1 MYLLWLYGPKI
12 RLIEWKIPGE
22 ATIRTKG
29 SILQPRLVSPQAV
42 IINEHSINLCLL
54 LLFTILNNASERAL
68 FLLSYYIQMENFN

>member
-42 IINEHSINLCLL
+42 IINERFINLCLL
-54 LLFTILNNASERAL
+54 SLFTILNQCIRES
-68 FLLSYYIQMENFN
+68 FIFIQLLSSNGNH